1 MILVA
6 HPFGNANVRAVLEA
20 LKDVGLL
27 AKFVTTLGWPA
38 RAGIFRSLPA
48 ATRRT
53 RTRRGYNLPHDK
65 KRRW

>member
-27 AKFVTTLGWPA
+27 AKFVTTLGWPGRAHLSRSA
-38 RAGIFRSLPA
+38 RSHAQNAHASQLQLAP
-48 ATRRT
+48 
-53 RTRRGYNLPHDK
+53 
-65 KRRW
+65 